1 MDRLD
6 SPAIEWSMII
16 CTARWDILQFSGT
29 ARCCQTPS
37 QVQPWREFPV
47 HHFHWL
53 HWSSWKR
60 RSPVGPIRFLVC
72 GQVSLN
78 RISRAGRFFFF
89 YVRISLETKRPKF
102 HPKNIC
108 ESIKSLIKHDGF
120 LVVFN
125 VGMGYCL
132 FLPFLACNPYIKK
145 DQRDHRRDARE
156 KKLIFLKNT
165 ELKFWPVVSAF
176 YVIVRA
182 NSASKGRC
190 VPTQFWGSQAETNT
204 FGLVIAVHGS
214 IPVLSTNYGSTNTSV
229 KRTQILSNLCFPKV
243 KFYVYICI
251 SNTWVIIHI
260 YILY

>member
-132 FLPFLACNPYIKK
+132 FFCL
-145 DQRDHRRDARE
+145 
-156 KKLIFLKNT
+156 
-165 ELKFWPVVSAF
+165 FW
-176 YVIVRA
+176 
-182 NSASKGRC
+182 
-190 VPTQFWGSQAETNT
+190 
-204 FGLVIAVHGS
+204 LVT
-214 IPVLSTNYGSTNTSV
+214 LTS
-229 KRTQILSNLCFPKV
+229 KRTSG
-243 KFYVYICI
+243 
-251 SNTWVIIHI
+251 IIVGTLGKK
-260 YILY
+260 ILYFLRTQNWNSDRSYLLFMWLWEPTVLPKAGVYLLSFEVLKLRQTLLAW